1 MQMKKVAVMLAV
13 LLCSAMTYVNMPS
26 EAQAYPGVRIDYG
39 ETYHNVHRFWYVD
52 LATLRKTGTSD
63 NLLIKV
69 DVSLETE
76 QYQILVRQY
85 QFIKQNGIWV
95 FKWTVPMG
103 GKHNASDSGPVWQNV
118 SNERLA
124 NDVLYIVLNH

>member
-1 MQMKKVAVMLAV
+1 MQMKKVAVMFAV

-76 QYQILVRQY
+76 QYSILERHY

-95 FKWTVPMG
+95 FKWTVPFG

-124 NDVLYIVLNH
+124 NDVLYIAINH

>member
-1 MQMKKVAVMLAV
+1 MQMKKVIVVFAALFCGVMAW
-13 LLCSAMTYVNMPS
+13 TNMLS

-95 FKWTVPMG
+95 FKWTVPFG

-124 NDVLYIVLNH
+124 NDVLYIAINH

>member
-1 MQMKKVAVMLAV
+1 MQMKKVIVVFAALFCGVMAW
-13 LLCSAMTYVNMPS
+13 TNMLS
-26 EAQAYPGVRIDYG
+26 EVQAYPGVRIDYG
-39 ETYHNVHRFWYVD
+39 ETAGNTPCFWYVD

-69 DVSLETE
+69 KVSLGTE
-76 QYQILVRQY
+76 QYSILERHY

-95 FKWTVPMG
+95 FKWTEPFG

-124 NDVLYIVLNH
+124 NDVLYIAINH

>member
-95 FKWTVPMG
+95 FKWTVPFG
-103 GKHNASDSGPVWQNV
+103 GKHNASDSGPVWQSV

-124 NDVLYIVLNH
+124 NDVLYVVLNH